1 MLHGYRLWIGN
12 IGKEYRNV
20 FNNIHS
26 ILIERKH
33 QYLKIIFHGNFAH
46 DYPNYNQHKQNWST
60 IILLQ
65 GYKLY
70 NYNFI
75 IKQ

>member
-1 MLHGYRLWIGN
+1 MDIGFGLEILVKN
-12 IGKEYRNV
+12 SEIF

-33 QYLKIIFHGNFAH
+33 QYLMIIFHGNFAY
-46 DYPNYNQHKQNWST
+46 DYPNYNQHKQNWSN

-70 NYNFI
+70 NYSFI
-75 IKQ
+75 IQQ